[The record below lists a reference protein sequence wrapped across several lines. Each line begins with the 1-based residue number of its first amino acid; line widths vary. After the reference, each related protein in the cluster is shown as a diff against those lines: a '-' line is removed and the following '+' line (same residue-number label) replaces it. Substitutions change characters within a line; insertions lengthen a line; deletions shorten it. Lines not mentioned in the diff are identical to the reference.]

1 MISSHAMG
9 NSEGGFKE
17 YWDLIRKYP
26 NYQGGFI
33 WDFVDQA
40 LRWKTKDGRSFYAYG
55 GDFNAYDAS
64 DNNFNDNGL
73 IGPDRIPNPHAYEV
87 RQQYQSI
94 WATPADL
101 TKGTINVYNENFFID
116 LSNYYMEWQLL
127 ANGEVVQSGTVNDLN
142 VAPQQTATLQ
152 LNYSTDKLCKMKELL
167 LNVSFKLKTASQL
180 LPAGYV
186 VAKNQ
191 LVIRSAKSNDMKKE
205 NCISRR
211 TFLKSTAVAGALG
224 AIGTGTAAGVFTS
237 CSSGDKKAGGSDKP
251 LREPG
256 SYYIPEL
263 PDKAPDGKPLKV
275 GIIGCGGRGSGATFN
290 FLDAANG
297 LTVTALGDVFQDRL
311 ENLAN
316 DLKTKKNID
325 VPADKRFIGLD
336 AYKKV
341 IDSGVDCVIVATP
354 PVFRP
359 IHFQYAVEK
368 GIHAFLEKPICVDP
382 VGYRTIMAAAKQAAA
397 KNLAVVTGTQ
407 RHHKRNYVESFQKIM
422 DGAIGEITGGQVYWN
437 QSMLWYKERQPQ
449 WSDFEC
455 MVRDWVNW
463 KWLSGDHIVEQHV
476 HNIDVFTWF
485 SGLKPVSA
493 VSFGSRERRITGDQF
508 DFFSTDFTM
517 ENGIHLHSMC
527 RQIDGCANNVSEFIQ
542 GTKGS
547 WPER

>member
-1 MISSHAMG
+1 
-9 NSEGGFKE
+9 
-17 YWDLIRKYP
+17 
-26 NYQGGFI
+26 
-33 WDFVDQA
+33 
-40 LRWKTKDGRSFYAYG
+40 
-55 GDFNAYDAS
+55 
-64 DNNFNDNGL
+64 
-73 IGPDRIPNPHAYEV
+73 
-87 RQQYQSI
+87 
-94 WATPADL
+94 
-101 TKGTINVYNENFFID
+101 
-116 LSNYYMEWQLL
+116 
-127 ANGEVVQSGTVNDLN
+127 
-142 VAPQQTATLQ
+142 
-152 LNYSTDKLCKMKELL
+152 
-167 LNVSFKLKTASQL
+167 
-180 LPAGYV
+180 
-186 VAKNQ
+186 
-191 LVIRSAKSNDMKKE
+191 MKKE

-297 LTVTALGDVFQDRL
+297 LTVAALGDVFQDRL

-547 WPER
+547 WSTADDETVIKDLAGNVVWKFDKDAESKAHKQTDPYVLEHVDWISHIRAGKPIDCASETAVANMGAIMARESAYSGAIKTWDEMTAAALDYTPKDLNIGKMDMSTFKVPVPGSVHVEEKKDEKKK